1 MVTRLNTVTLAP
13 RTKPEF
19 PPKIW
24 PGNYGLYTTKLSCFA
39 SQSEAVV
46 GLLLTEMETND
57 VRVVVDVPAAGAIE
71 IRIEIKIETVM
82 VEIGIEIGIAT
93 AEAAAASVLMVRS
106 VPITGATADRNA
118 AACQRPR
125 QMMRRS
131 VCWSTTLRR
140 VA

>member
-1 MVTRLNTVTLAP
+1 MATTLITVALAP

-24 PGNYGLYTTKLSCFA
+24 LENYGLYTTKLSCFA

-46 GLLLTEMETND
+46 GLLPTEMEING
-57 VRVVVDVPAAGAIE
+57 VRVVVDVPAADVIV
-71 IRIEIKIETVM
+71 IKIETVM
-82 VEIGIEIGIAT
+82 VEIGTAPAVIAT
-93 AEAAAASVLMVRS
+93 GAVAASALTGRS
-106 VPITGATADRNA
+106 APITVATARSA

-125 QMMRRS
+125 QMMRRL